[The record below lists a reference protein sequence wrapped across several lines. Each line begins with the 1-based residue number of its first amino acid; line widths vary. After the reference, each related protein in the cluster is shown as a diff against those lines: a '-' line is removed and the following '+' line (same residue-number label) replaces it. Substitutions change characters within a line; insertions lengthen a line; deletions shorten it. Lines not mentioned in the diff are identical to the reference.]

1 MYESPIPLVILLKI
15 MRRSDTGTMRQV
27 HFTSQVFCPSSVLSV
42 VTKVFRS
49 ILRTAMFLPSIMRR
63 IDDFLVVKELNAKFF
78 DHAVKE
84 DLLHV
89 AICTPSAAL
98 EYDYERLELLGG
110 YFISLCYLHFITLS
124 H

>member
-1 MYESPIPLVILLKI
+1 
-15 MRRSDTGTMRQV
+15 
-27 HFTSQVFCPSSVLSV
+27 
-42 VTKVFRS
+42 
-49 ILRTAMFLPSIMRR
+49 
-63 IDDFLVVKELNAKFF
+63 
-78 DHAVKE
+78 VKE

-110 YFISLCYLHFITLS
+110 CLTSFLSVIFISHIILS